1 MCSVSFISILYENR
15 ARFVPWNLTWGALM
29 HYQGSRYMWSQ
40 NYTPVAGSL
49 GLSSLAAA
57 IPIFV
62 LLFLLGVKRKPAWVA
77 ALSGLAAA
85 AAVAIFVYGMPIDK
99 LLSA

>member
-1 MCSVSFISILYENR
+1 
-15 ARFVPWNLTWGALM
+15 
-29 HYQGSRYMWSQ
+29 MWSQ

-62 LLFLLGVKRKPAWVA
+62 LLFLLGVKRKPAEN
-77 ALSGLAAA
+77 
-85 AAVAIFVYGMPIDK
+85 IFRRG
-99 LLSA
+99 